1 MSDLVPGPAPALAPH
16 PAVDPA
22 VDPVTDFTAGPAAD
36 VADLPEEWKVASSA
50 EHFSGR
56 VITAV
61 TDAVV
66 MPDGEIVNRDYVLH
80 PGSVAVLAL
89 DDRDRVL
96 MIRQYRHAVRRLLWE
111 LPAGLRDIED
121 EPLHLAA
128 ARELAE
134 ETGYRAK
141 TWHTLVDAFTSPG
154 MTDER
159 TRIFLA
165 RDVSLIPAGELDF
178 VRRHEEAD
186 MPVVWIP
193 LSDAVRRA
201 LAGMIHNSQAVAGI
215 LAAYAAS
222 ADAFASLRPADAPE
236 A

>member
-1 MSDLVPGPAPALAPH
+1 MSDSGL
-16 PAVDPA
+16 
-22 VDPVTDFTAGPAAD
+22 D
-36 VADLPEEWKVASSA
+36 VQDVPEEWKVLSST
-50 EHFSGR
+50 EHFRGR

-61 TDAVV
+61 TDAVLMQDEEV
-66 MPDGEIVNRDYVLH
+66 VNRDYAVH
-80 PGSVAVLAL
+80 PGSVAVVAL
-89 DDRDRVL
+89 DEQDRVL
-96 MIRQYRHAVRRLLWE
+96 MIRQYRHAVRRMLWE
-111 LPAGLRDIED
+111 LPAGLRDMEG
-121 EPLHLAA
+121 EPLHVGA

-134 ETGYRAK
+134 EAGYRAE
-141 TWHTLVDAFTSPG
+141 TWHTLIDAFTSPG

-165 RDVSLIPAGELDF
+165 RGLSPIPDGELDF
-178 VRRHEEAD
+178 VHRHEEVD